1 MNNLTAEPSL
11 PSHDTPLLTFT
22 YQRLTTTINVLLLFL
37 TVRKT
42 CPLPNRQPPPHGCR
56 AFLNKWV
63 IYSITLL

>member
-11 PSHDTPLLTFT
+11 QSHDTPLLTFT

-42 CPLPNRQPPPHGCR
+42 CPPPRDNPPHGCR

>member
-11 PSHDTPLLTFT
+11 QSHDTPLLTFT
-22 YQRLTTTINVLLLFL
+22 YQRLTTTITVLLLFL

-42 CPLPNRQPPPHGCR
+42 CPPPVDNPPYGCR
-56 AFLNKWV
+56 ASLNKWV